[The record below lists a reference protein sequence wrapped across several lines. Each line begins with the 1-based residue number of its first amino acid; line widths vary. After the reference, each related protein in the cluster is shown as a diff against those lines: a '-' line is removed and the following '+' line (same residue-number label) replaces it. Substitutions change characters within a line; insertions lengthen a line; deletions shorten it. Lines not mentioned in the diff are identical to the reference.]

1 MARGIGMAPDPI
13 FDRFRPTPPA
23 EKNVGGRE
31 RLVRAILGPTLLVV
45 GLATLVGVLS
55 LGGGVSATV
64 VGLVAVVAGMRL
76 TITARTQKCY
86 LNERLGRNTY
96 RPR

>member
-1 MARGIGMAPDPI
+1 MASRSLL
-13 FDRFRPTPPA
+13 DRLRPTPPA

-31 RLVRAILGPTLLVV
+31 RLVRAILGPALLVV
-45 GLATLVGVLS
+45 GLATL
-55 LGGGVSATV
+55 LGGFTSVGGVPAIV
-64 VGLVAVVAGMRL
+64 VGLLAVVAGSRM

-86 LNERLGRNTY
+86 MNERIGRNTY

>member
-1 MARGIGMAPDPI
+1 MASRSLL
-13 FDRFRPTPPA
+13 DRLRPTAPA

-31 RLVRAILGPTLLVV
+31 RLVRAILGPALLVV
-45 GLATLVGVLS
+45 GLATFVGGFS
-55 LGGGVSATV
+55 PGAGVPVIA
-64 VGLVAVVAGMRL
+64 VGLLAVVAGSRM

-86 LNERLGRNTY
+86 MNERIGRNTY